1 MKSAI
6 IFLNLLAVVIS
17 APEGKKTS
25 LQVDCPADW
34 TDAYELGCFYF
45 GTKLVPTWNAA
56 QEYCQGL
63 AEGAGLAEIP
73 NEETQE
79 AIHDQIQ
86 NLGGSYWWLG
96 ASDSEE
102 VFFFSNKNLK
112 KHFGNMNCNFFF
124 SRK

>member
-1 MKSAI
+1 MYLRKI
-6 IFLNLLAVVIS
+6 LI
-17 APEGKKTS
+17 KKKFTVPS
-25 LQVDCPADW
+25 CPADW

-73 NEETQE
+73 NEETQQ

-102 VFFFSNKNLK
+102 VFFQIKNSVKTTFSKYE
-112 KHFGNMNCNFFF
+112 M
-124 SRK
+124 

>member
-1 MKSAI
+1 M
-6 IFLNLLAVVIS
+6 
-17 APEGKKTS
+17 
-25 LQVDCPADW
+25 
-34 TDAYELGCFYF
+34 
-45 GTKLVPTWNAA
+45 VPTWNAA

-73 NEETQE
+73 NEETQQ

-102 VFFFSNKNLK
+102 VFIFQIKKLNSKPFLK
-112 KHFGNMNCNFFF
+112 YELKFFF
-124 SRK
+124 L

>member
-1 MKSAI
+1 M
-6 IFLNLLAVVIS
+6 
-17 APEGKKTS
+17 
-25 LQVDCPADW
+25 
-34 TDAYELGCFYF
+34 
-45 GTKLVPTWNAA
+45 VPTWNAA

-73 NEETQE
+73 NEETQQ

-102 VFFFSNKNLK
+102 VFFFQIKKKLNLK
-112 KHFGNMNCNFFF
+112 TFFEI
-124 SRK
+124 

>member
-1 MKSAI
+1 M
-6 IFLNLLAVVIS
+6 
-17 APEGKKTS
+17 
-25 LQVDCPADW
+25 
-34 TDAYELGCFYF
+34 
-45 GTKLVPTWNAA
+45 VPTWNAA

-73 NEETQE
+73 NEETQQ

-102 VFFFSNKNLK
+102 VFF
-112 KHFGNMNCNFFF
+112 
-124 SRK
+124 